1 MGGQGSVPNASLNVG
16 GTLSFGV
23 GIAVK
28 ITSIWKG
35 IQTWVAEDHTEI
47 TQSANTTTA
56 GTGSNGSSGLGWT
69 NNGSHLASGNGDNV
83 ETLIDYTHHR
93 GSHLDMRWTRPSKK
107 MIIGG
112 KAASNP
118 KC

>member
-35 IQTWVAEDHTEI
+35 MQSWVAEHHTRI

-56 GTGSNGSSGLGWT
+56 GARSHGSGGPGWT
-69 NNGSHLASGNGDNV
+69 NNGSHLVSGNGHYV
-83 ETLIDYTHHR
+83 ETLLDYTHHR
-93 GSHLDMRWTRPSKK
+93 GSGLDMRYTLPPKK